1 MDSKTLMQNNLLD
14 AINDYPK
21 QGISTSKE
29 LLSELYKKL
38 PPPITLESL
47 LEYSKSIDIS
57 VNSWEAESISS
68 LLQLF
73 RGNEKKS
80 LEEIITS
87 TGIK

>member
-1 MDSKTLMQNNLLD
+1 MQKNLLD

-47 LEYSKSIDIS
+47 LEYSKAIDIS

-73 RGNEKKS
+73 CGNEKKS

>member
-1 MDSKTLMQNNLLD
+1 MDSKTLMQKNLLD

-21 QGISTSKE
+21 SGVSTSKE

-47 LEYSKSIDIS
+47 LTYSKTINLS

-73 RGNEKKS
+73 LGNENKS

-87 TGIK
+87 LGIK